1 MEAIIVT
8 GSWQNCELASKPGR
22 RDEDVSI
29 RIWRFAAEGESSGVH
44 EEESRVG
51 KPIRKSET

>member
-1 MEAIIVT
+1 MT
-8 GSWQNCELASKPGR
+8 GSWQNCKLASKPGR

-29 RIWRFAAEGESSGVH
+29 RIWRFGAEGESSGVH
-44 EEESRVG
+44 EEQSRVG

>member
-1 MEAIIVT
+1 MT
-8 GSWQNCELASKPGR
+8 GSWQKCEFARKPRR

-44 EEESRVG
+44 EEQSRVG
-51 KPIRKSET
+51 KPIRNSET